1 MDISNMINGYNY
13 GSMIKTDSVDSFK
26 HPELIESLYYNA
38 DGNDPCMEL
47 QVMYNIKNNTRL
59 AKGSSYEYTINPSI
73 SNIQQKGN
81 GDDNND
87 EHFDTSESDKSD
99 SDTDADKTVFVTSG
113 TSSDISNSSD
123 PTKSTETVNTNF
135 NTQDNSNVHKAVKY
149 SLEDKIMNGIF
160 YVLVF
165 AILMFCVVL
174 LINKNLQSSTTV
186 YYIVN

>member
-1 MDISNMINGYNY
+1 MMDISNMINGCNY

-38 DGNDPCMEL
+38 NGNDPCMEL
-47 QVMYNIKNNTRL
+47 QVMYNIKNNTRF

-81 GDDNND
+81 VHHNND
-87 EHFDTSESDKSD
+87 EHFDTNL
-99 SDTDADKTVFVTSG
+99 SDTIES
-113 TSSDISNSSD
+113 IE
-123 PTKSTETVNTNF
+123 STEAVDTNF
-135 NTQDNSNVHKAVKY
+135 NTQDNSNVYKAVKY
-149 SLEDKIMNGIF
+149 SIEDKIMNCIF
-160 YVLVF
+160 YILVF

-186 YYIVN
+186 YYITN